1 MSEPPLNW
9 AWLQIPVWQPGMHI
23 LVIHEPWRRISAI
36 CSSLCSGAHV
46 PPCRTVVKPRRAVW
60 AQMSCHIERTG
71 AMNSADEWL
80 STCWLWASGKS
91 WIFKRKGNGTLT
103 SAHSFE
109 GLCYSTSFYLLLR
122 LKLEGVVG
130 TSKADISPKLYVS
143 RGKKKKQQQK
153 GCNLFKKRKAESKN
167 IKVYNTNKQTSK
179 QKLKKAS
186 ECLLQE
192 CREMS
197 RWMEKKRRK
206 LWKLRKG
213 KHYSYK
219 SPVVI
224 FCAGINKFQSS
235 KIISLIRF
243 SQKTNPLLMLI

>member
-1 MSEPPLNW
+1 MVQ
-9 AWLQIPVWQPGMHI
+9 A
-23 LVIHEPWRRISAI
+23 R
-36 CSSLCSGAHV
+36 
-46 PPCRTVVKPRRAVW
+46 
-60 AQMSCHIERTG
+60 
-71 AMNSADEWL
+71 
-80 STCWLWASGKS
+80 
-91 WIFKRKGNGTLT
+91 LT
-103 SAHSFE
+103 SHQNFMYQE
-109 GLCYSTSFYLLLR
+109 
-122 LKLEGVVG
+122 E
-130 TSKADISPKLYVS
+130 
-143 RGKKKKQQQK
+143 KKKTQQQK